1 MFIALTQSRVAGG
14 FSDDTV
20 ACLLS
25 FAREHVHFVEITT
38 TLDPATLTPAEFA
51 EIGRDG
57 FRMFECM
64 SEDEIVRM
72 QEFGAGTSQ
81 GSSQSG
87 PRGRTAHL
95 RTQRRGAALPRVH
108 ARRGGAAPPAR
119 SCLVKSLA
127 VLA

>member
-64 SEDEIVRM
+64 TEDEIVRM

-87 PRGRTAHL
+87 PRGVYCAPPNAAT
-95 RTQRRGAALPRVH
+95 RRGASSSSCS
-108 ARRGGAAPPAR
+108 ARRRSAA
-119 SCLVKSLA
+119 SS
-127 VLA
+127 